1 MKTKLYVLPGSHPCE
16 AVIGAAK
23 FKGIEFQRVDI
34 PPAQHKIQLRLMGF
48 GGDTVPAAK
57 LGDEKIMGSRKI
69 MRAFESFKPEPTL
82 FPKDPDA
89 RAAVEEAER
98 WGDGE
103 FQDVGRRLLWGHFK
117 RDSSSLMSFSEG
129 ANLPLPD
136 WIARLASRP
145 VVRISAIYNK
155 ATDANIQN
163 DLRTLPVLLD
173 KIDKLVDEGVIGNE
187 SPNVADFQILSSLA
201 LWMTLEDV
209 RPAVEARKSGQ
220 LALKLFPNYPGHVPG
235 GILPA
240 EWLAPLR
247 ESATAA

>member
-1 MKTKLYVLPGSHPCE
+1 M
-16 AVIGAAK
+16 AAAK
-23 FKGIEFQRVDI
+23 FKGFDVELVYV
-34 PPAQHKIQLRLMGF
+34 PPAQHKIQMRLMGF
-48 GGDTVPAAK
+48 GGDTLPAAK
-57 LGDEKIMGSRKI
+57 LDGEKIMTSRKI
-69 MRAFESFKPEPTL
+69 MRAFESLKPEPSL
-82 FPKDPDA
+82 FPADPDA

-129 ANLPLPD
+129 AKLPLPD
-136 WIARLASRP
+136 WLARLASRP
-145 VVRISAIYNK
+145 VVRISSLYNK
-155 ATDANIQN
+155 ATDENIQN
-163 DLRTLPVLLD
+163 DLRALPVLLD
-173 KIDKLVDEGVIGNE
+173 KIDKLVDDGVIGNE

-209 RPAVEARKSGQ
+209 RPAVAARKSGQ
-220 LALKLFPNYPGHVPG
+220 LAIKLFPNYPGSVPG

-247 ESATAA
+247 ESTTAA